1 VLSDSSY
8 LIYGIFMTLKNVL
21 YLSVFLISANVN
33 ASEKPEFDIDGLK
46 IGDKLT
52 EEFSGK
58 YCPIKNNGSKEIECK
73 RKYDINGIPVSVLYL
88 FYGDSLVTVSL
99 SFESKVYSKL
109 VRAYQNKYLDSPYE
123 QFKEPILLGNGEEFT
138 NEKALWSTTAGDF
151 VVEKYG
157 HNFTEGYAHL
167 DSHKYSKYIN
177 KKVNQRN
184 GGNLISFFSEI
195 FD

>member
-1 VLSDSSY
+1 
-8 LIYGIFMTLKNVL
+8 MALKNLL
-21 YLSVFLISANVN
+21 YLSVFLMSTSVN

-52 EEFSGK
+52 EEFSEQ
-58 YCPIKNNGSKEIECK
+58 YCSNKNSGRKEVECK
-73 RKYDINGIPVSVLYL
+73 RNQKINGIPVSVLYL
-88 FYGDSLVTVSL
+88 FYDDSLVTVSL
-99 SFESKVYSKL
+99 SFKSKVFSKL
-109 VRAYQNKYLDSPYE
+109 VRAYRNKYLDSPYDQIE
-123 QFKEPILLGNGEEFT
+123 EPILLGNGEEFT

-177 KKVNQRN
+177 KKANQRN
-184 GGNLISFFSEI
+184 GDNLISFFSEI